1 MGNPPFFFTFS
12 CFVFLLGSLLS
23 LATDTITPATLIG
36 DGEKLVSSSQIFELG
51 FFSPGKSK
59 YKYLGIWYKQV
70 PDTVVWVANRNS
82 PIVDSNAVLTI
93 GNNGNLVLLNQTD
106 GIIWS
111 SNLSR
116 EVKNPVAQL
125 LDTGNLV
132 LREKFS
138 SNTSEG
144 SYLWQSFDCPSD
156 TLLIGMN
163 MGWDLKTG
171 RERYL
176 TSWRTADDPSPGN
189 FTFRLEIRVLP
200 HLCIYNGSV
209 KLSCTGPWNGLAF
222 GADPTN
228 TSYLFRPIVEQ
239 KEDEIIYRYES
250 YSSRILMM
258 LKINPSGD
266 VQRLIWHE
274 MSTGWQVFF
283 TAPNNFCQ
291 LYGYC
296 GANSVCSVD
305 DTANCECLKGFKLK
319 LQNNQ
324 TWPRECVRSHSS
336 DCITRERFIKFDDIK
351 LPYLVDVSLNESMN
365 LKECEAECLKNCT
378 CRAYANSKVTG
389 GGSGCL
395 MWFGDLIDIR
405 KITGYNNGQPI
416 YVRVP
421 DSEPDKKLLWIFV
434 ILVLPV
440 ALLPGFFIFCRW
452 RRKHKEKETTM
463 ESSQDLLK
471 FDIYMSVATRT
482 NEPSEGDGDAKG
494 TRRDS
499 VLPCF
504 SLASVSA
511 ATENFSMQCKL
522 GEGGFG
528 PVYKGKLLNGQEVAV
543 KRLSSQSGQGLKE
556 FKNEMM
562 LIAKLQHRNLVRLMG
577 CCVEQGEK
585 ILIYEYMPNKSL
597 NFFLFDPSRTHL
609 LGWQTRVKIIEG
621 IAQGLL
627 YLHQY
632 SRLRIIHRD
641 LKASNILLDSD
652 MNPKI
657 SDFGMA
663 RMFCGDELQGN
674 TKRVVGTYGYMSP
687 EYALDGLFS
696 VKSDVFSFGVLLL
709 ETLTSKRNTGV
720 YDIESFNLLGHAW
733 NLWKDNRAYEL
744 LSPALQHEAS
754 YQMLNRYITVALL
767 CVQEKAADRPTMSKV
782 VSMITNEHATLPYP
796 KQSAFSYARR
806 GEKISFLPSSRVS
819 EACSVNGVTLSLI
832 SPR

>member
-200 HLCIYNGSV
+200 HLCIYNGSLYWV
-209 KLSCTGPWNGLAF
+209 PWTGNCLRRLILPNTSF
-222 GADPTN
+222 FPTN
-228 TSYLFRPIVEQ
+228 VERKRMRYL
-239 KEDEIIYRYES
+239 
-250 YSSRILMM
+250 
-258 LKINPSGD
+258 
-266 VQRLIWHE
+266 QRLIWHE

-291 LYGYC
+291 LYGIVVLIVLAC
-296 GANSVCSVD
+296 G
-305 DTANCECLKGFKLK
+305 TIQLNCE
-319 LQNNQ
+319 
-324 TWPRECVRSHSS
+324 RCVRSHSS

-389 GGSGCL
+389 GGSGWL

-421 DSEPDKKLLWIFV
+421 DSEPGDKKLLWIFV

-674 TKRVVGTYGYMSP
+674 TKRVVGT
-687 EYALDGLFS
+687 
-696 VKSDVFSFGVLLL
+696 
-709 ETLTSKRNTGV
+709 
-720 YDIESFNLLGHAW
+720 
-733 NLWKDNRAYEL
+733 
-744 LSPALQHEAS
+744 
-754 YQMLNRYITVALL
+754 
-767 CVQEKAADRPTMSKV
+767 
-782 VSMITNEHATLPYP
+782 
-796 KQSAFSYARR
+796 
-806 GEKISFLPSSRVS
+806 
-819 EACSVNGVTLSLI
+819 
-832 SPR
+832 